1 MSKIGSVLFVLLDLA
16 VLALAFVV
24 VKTTLGI

>member
-24 VKTTLGI
+24 VKATLGI